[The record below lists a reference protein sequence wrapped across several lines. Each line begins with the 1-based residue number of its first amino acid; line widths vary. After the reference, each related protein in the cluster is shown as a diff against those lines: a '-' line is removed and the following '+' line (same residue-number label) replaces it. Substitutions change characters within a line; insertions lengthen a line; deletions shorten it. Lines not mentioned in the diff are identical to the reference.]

1 MIKKATLRITRA
13 GKENGECGLRET
25 YQLCQRNVMTR
36 ISPKTLLTIGLT
48 CVLLT
53 GCASDSG
60 YFTGKDMLGIP
71 GFFGGLFHGLITP
84 IMLIPW
90 LIAKALW
97 AMFRFDIGFWA
108 YEFQLYAD
116 IHTEGYPWGYFIG
129 LIFWFLPKGSN

>member
-1 MIKKATLRITRA
+1 MAPPFEIKIPRA
-13 GKENGECGLRET
+13 GKELSGFTPWEVSEKRFP
-25 YQLCQRNVMTR
+25 
-36 ISPKTLLTIGLT
+36 PKTLLLAGLI
-48 CVLLT
+48 CILLT